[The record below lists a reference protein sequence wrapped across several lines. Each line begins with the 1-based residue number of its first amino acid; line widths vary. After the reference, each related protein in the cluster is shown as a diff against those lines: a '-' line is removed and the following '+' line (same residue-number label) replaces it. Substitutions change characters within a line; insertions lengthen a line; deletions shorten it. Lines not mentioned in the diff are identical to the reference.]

1 MILTAMIAGAMFT
14 QGSPKSSQVDS
25 LVNKSKDNGWY
36 THFAGSA
43 AWDPKS
49 VISFEG
55 KLMGMVQSSRS
66 VDLMV
71 KLKNGGTAFVEL
83 GPKQYFD
90 GQALHLTPQDGL
102 KIRGSKVNVNGE
114 TLILCQEL
122 RHKGSKIA
130 FRTSDGRPF
139 WNLK

>member
-1 MILTAMIAGAMFT
+1 MLLTTMIAGALIT
-14 QGSPKSSQVDS
+14 QQSQNMATDKAVA
-25 LVNKSKDNGWY
+25 NSKANGWY
-36 THFAGSA
+36 THYAGSA
-43 AWDPKS
+43 SWDAKT

-55 KLMGMVQSSRS
+55 KVMGMVQSDRS

-83 GPKQYFD
+83 GPKNYFD
-90 GQALHLTPQDGL
+90 GQALHLQAQDGV

-114 TLILCQEL
+114 SLILCQEI
-122 RHKGSKIA
+122 RHKGSKVA
-130 FRTSDGRPF
+130 FRTTDGRPF